1 MREHGKDTFIVPF
14 PSQVELQQIVAFKTV
29 TTKNKEGV
37 LEFDEWNHEI
47 KPKRK
52 LDKVWVQ
59 VYGVP
64 HEIRS
69 YLSLWAMGS
78 ILVATQKVD
87 MKYLRKSG
95 VVRLLVAV
103 LDVIYI

>member
-14 PSQVELQQIVAFKTV
+14 PSQVELQRIVAFKTV

-52 LDKVWVQ
+52 LDKV
-59 VYGVP
+59 
-64 HEIRS
+64 
-69 YLSLWAMGS
+69 
-78 ILVATQKVD
+78 
-87 MKYLRKSG
+87 
-95 VVRLLVAV
+95 
-103 LDVIYI
+103 

>member
-1 MREHGKDTFIVPF
+1 MVREHGKDTFIVPF

-52 LDKVWVQ
+52 LDKV
-59 VYGVP
+59 
-64 HEIRS
+64 
-69 YLSLWAMGS
+69 
-78 ILVATQKVD
+78 
-87 MKYLRKSG
+87 
-95 VVRLLVAV
+95 
-103 LDVIYI
+103 